1 MVPLHPNIL
10 EHDGKKAFVVLPYEE
25 FLLLEEEIESFEDLK
40 TLRAA
45 KSEEADAAT
54 VTLSDAKKELGL

>member
-1 MVPLHPNIL
+1 MVPLHPNIV
-10 EHDGKKAFVVLPYEE
+10 EHDGKKAFVVLTYEE
-25 FLLLEEEIESFEDLK
+25 FLLLQEEIESFEDLK

>member
-10 EHDGKKAFVVLPYEE
+10 EHDGKRRSSSFRTRS
-25 FLLLEEEIESFEDLK
+25 FSLLEEEIESFEDLK